1 MRSRGF
7 WGYMSPR
14 IGLTRGWSFLGRSP
28 VPVAFLLGYITASE
42 LVAVVFYWFVV
53 SASQRTP
60 DLALWTV
67 RCCVDLAR
75 RNREMRFVDSSVSLL
90 TTCGSDT
97 VKLFDVTMDAGDPCT
112 LTYTP
117 SPGSQINSVKWN
129 HTSKN
134 AFPPRFISHYLFA
147 SSLLC
152 ISVML
157 VSEDLVIA
165 SAGDDKKI
173 SLWNKNG
180 QSMGSFPSHGSDLA
194 DDIEMIAL
202 QPHCH
207 GLRPSSKNGS
217 ASKSKVRRAM
227 STRLIAKF
235 AYAGSSILGK
245 LALGQGLSALVF
257 VVYRHLIVMLILAP
271 LAYVLE
277 RNRRPN
283 FSFGVM
289 LKIFILAMLGI
300 TIQQN
305 VYYVGLHL
313 ISPTVASALGNVIP
327 AFTFLLAIVL
337 RMEKLN
343 LKTVRGRAKLAGVIF
358 YIIGALIFT
367 FWKGHFVGGLCYFTY
382 DPTSFR
388 NVSLVLQ
395 ASICEIYPAKLTM
408 NVVMCFFAALQSS
421 ALSLIFE
428 RNASSWRMFPLFT
441 HLILC
446 IVFVWFTNLKYSR
459 VEIDEVRK
467 GREELPG
474 LPPRRPVEF
483 AIELIP
489 RTAPTSKAPYRMAPK
504 ELNELKVQL
513 QELLDRGFIRPSVSP
528 WGSPVLFVKKK
539 DGTMRLCIDYRQL
552 NAVTV
557 RNKYPLPQIE
567 DLFDQL
573 KEYMD
578 RFVIVFIDDILVLSL
593 ERASGVLAIL
603 EILDDIYRGH
613 RLGAVKSIR
622 RSMILGLADITGVL
636 SRASRVLLCR
646 LTRKGVKFVW
656 SEDCETSFGAE
667 RRLVSAQVLVLPYGE
682 TVVLYR
688 RLLRCFLIESLDLAA
703 GKDVKGMAGA
713 EDLVAAAT
721 GVRSRWW
728 RQLSAKGDGDE
739 RNQTKKKGCD
749 NDSKL
754 GLECGCC
761 SAKSQ

>member
-1 MRSRGF
+1 MRSRGL

-14 IGLTRGWSFLGRSP
+14 IGLARGWSFLGRSP
-28 VPVAFLLGYITASE
+28 FPVAFLLGSITASG
-42 LVAVVFYWFVV
+42 LVVVVFYWFVI

-60 DLALWTV
+60 DPTLWTV

-90 TTCGSDT
+90 ATCGSDT
-97 VKLFDVTMDAGDPCT
+97 IKLLDVTVDVDDPCT
-112 LTYTP
+112 LSYTP

-129 HTSKN
+129 HTN
-134 AFPPRFISHYLFA
+134 
-147 SSLLC
+147 
-152 ISVML
+152 L
-157 VSEDLVIA
+157 VVA

-180 QSMGSFPSHGSDLA
+180 QSMGSFHSHGNDLA

-217 ASKSKVRRAM
+217 TSKPKVRRAM

-235 AYAGSSILGK
+235 AYAGSSIIDK

-257 VVYRHLIVMLILAP
+257 VVYRHLISMLILAP

-277 RNRRPN
+277 RNRRPS

-343 LKTVRGRAKLAGVIF
+343 LKTVILL
-358 YIIGALIFT
+358 GAFVTSPMIQLHFESPE
-367 FWKGHFVGGLCYFTY
+367 KGDAWLKGSALMLFGYFAC
-382 DPTSFR
+382 S
-388 NVSLVLQ
+388 VSLVLQ
-395 ASICEIYPAKLTM
+395 LLRQWHQFVRSTPAKLTM

-459 VEIDEVRK
+459 VEIDEVRF
-467 GREELPG
+467 ELA
-474 LPPRRPVEF
+474 EC
-483 AIELIP
+483 
-489 RTAPTSKAPYRMAPK
+489 M
-504 ELNELKVQL
+504 
-513 QELLDRGFIRPSVSP
+513 LDYI
-528 WGSPVLFVKKK
+528 
-539 DGTMRLCIDYRQL
+539 
-552 NAVTV
+552 
-557 RNKYPLPQIE
+557 
-567 DLFDQL
+567 
-573 KEYMD
+573 
-578 RFVIVFIDDILVLSL
+578 
-593 ERASGVLAIL
+593 
-603 EILDDIYRGH
+603 
-613 RLGAVKSIR
+613 
-622 RSMILGLADITGVL
+622 
-636 SRASRVLLCR
+636 
-646 LTRKGVKFVW
+646 
-656 SEDCETSFGAE
+656 
-667 RRLVSAQVLVLPYGE
+667 
-682 TVVLYR
+682 
-688 RLLRCFLIESLDLAA
+688 
-703 GKDVKGMAGA
+703 
-713 EDLVAAAT
+713 
-721 GVRSRWW
+721 
-728 RQLSAKGDGDE
+728 
-739 RNQTKKKGCD
+739 
-749 NDSKL
+749 
-754 GLECGCC
+754 
-761 SAKSQ
+761 